1 LQLQLNRNWQI
12 LFVFLVM
19 PLQVLSGDLFVLVS
33 DEATPYPL
41 LNFMIFLPPLNR
53 VLLLALSVITHG
65 PRSCALCTALI
76 SSRRIPAASAWALA
90 LGPSPEP

>member
-1 LQLQLNRNWQI
+1 LQLQLKRNWQI

-53 VLLLALSVITHG
+53 VLLLALSVMHSW
-65 PRSCALCTALI
+65 PKVLRPVHSPHQLPAH
-76 SSRRIPAASAWALA
+76 SSRIG
-90 LGPSPEP
+90 LGPCAGSIT